1 MIAAL
6 PVITLEAVLKC
17 YLDQWDGMNEDAAAF
32 PLGGAHL
39 AEWTAMIVVCRPY
52 IAERLAYIMSEEAE
66 RDLYTML
73 MCDQTEMG
81 DPKQLSRK
89 SDIARAL
96 LKVRV
101 LWHSI
106 QTSIDAAAAVNRNE
120 ILVSV
125 IHVIQKAMTGLP
137 DGVPSLVAACLEPVF
152 TKHDPAWWLPEYQWW
167 RAVQSSSRDGV
178 TTWN

>member
-6 PVITLEAVLKC
+6 PVITLEAVLNY
-17 YLDQWDGMNEDAAAF
+17 YLDQWDGTNEDAVAF
-32 PLGGAHL
+32 PLGGTYL
-39 AEWTAMIVVCRPY
+39 AEWTAMLAVCRPY

-66 RDLYTML
+66 QILYTML

-81 DPKQLSRK
+81 DPKRLRRK

-96 LKVRV
+96 LKVRI

-106 QTSIDAAAAVNRNE
+106 QTTIDAAAAVDRSE

-125 IHVIQKAMTGLP
+125 VQVIQKAMLGLP
-137 DGVPSLVAACLEPVF
+137 DGVPSLVAACLEPIF
-152 TKHDPAWWLPEYQWW
+152 TKNDPAWWLPEYQWW
-167 RAVQSSSRDGV
+167 RTVQSSNRNGV

>member
-6 PVITLEAVLKC
+6 PVITLEAVLTY
-17 YLDQWDGMNEDAAAF
+17 YLEQWDGMDEDAAAF
-32 PLGGAHL
+32 PLGGVHP
-39 AEWTAMIVVCRPY
+39 AEWTSMIMVCRPY

-66 RDLYTML
+66 RELYVML
-73 MCDQTEMG
+73 MCYQTETG
-81 DPKQLSRK
+81 DPKRLGRK

-106 QTSIDAAAAVNRNE
+106 QATIDAAAAVNRSE
-120 ILVSV
+120 ILVSMV
-125 IHVIQKAMTGLP
+125 QMLRKTMLGLP
-137 DGVPSLVAACLEPVF
+137 DGIPSLVAACLEPVF
-152 TKHDPAWWLPEYQWW
+152 TKHDLAWWLPEYQWW
-167 RAVQSSSRDGV
+167 QAVQNSSRDGV